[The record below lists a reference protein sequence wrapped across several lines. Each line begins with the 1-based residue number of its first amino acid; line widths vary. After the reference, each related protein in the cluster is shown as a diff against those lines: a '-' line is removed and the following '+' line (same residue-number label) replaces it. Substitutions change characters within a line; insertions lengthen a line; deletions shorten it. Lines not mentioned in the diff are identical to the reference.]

1 MDCEYLF
8 HERMTIANALCDSD
22 EHERYRV
29 LTEGIQVGVAYHHAG
44 LSDKQRE
51 MIENLFKRGLISV
64 LVAHIGA
71 IRDILAVMRKETSN
85 GARLV
90 FF

>member
-1 MDCEYLF
+1 
-8 HERMTIANALCDSD
+8 MTANALCDSD

-51 MIENLFKRGLISV
+51 IVENLFKRG
-64 LVAHIGA
+64 
-71 IRDILAVMRKETSN
+71 
-85 GARLV
+85 
-90 FF
+90 